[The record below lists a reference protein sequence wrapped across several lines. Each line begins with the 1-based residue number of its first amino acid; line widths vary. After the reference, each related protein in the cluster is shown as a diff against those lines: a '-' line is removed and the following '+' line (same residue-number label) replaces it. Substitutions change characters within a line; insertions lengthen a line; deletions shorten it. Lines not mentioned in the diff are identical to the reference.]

1 VELLEWDA
9 QSYDAL
15 PLPHKRWGPQAISR
29 LRLTGHEAVAD
40 VGCGTGRDAAHLL
53 DVLPHGRVL
62 AIDGSQQMLA
72 QTRIRLAGQLDR
84 VEIVQA
90 NLRDPVPAG
99 LAGHRSVDAA
109 LSVATLHW
117 LPDHEQVF
125 RTVAGLLKPGGQ
137 FVAEAGGAGNIA
149 SIVAVLSELGAG
161 DGTGIWNFA
170 GVPETTDRLVAAG
183 FTGIEVRLVP
193 DPARLAAGGQFEAYL
208 ATVVL
213 GAHLRELPPPDRAPF
228 VRAVAGRLAEP
239 VVDYVRLQIRARTP
253 LRG

>member
-1 VELLEWDA
+1 MELLEWDA

-15 PLPHKRWGPQAISR
+15 PLPHKRWGPQTIAR
-29 LRLTGHEAVAD
+29 LQLAGDETVAD
-40 VGCGTGRDAAHLL
+40 LGCGTGRDAGQLL
-53 DVLPHGRVL
+53 QALPRGRVL

-72 QTRIRLAGQLDR
+72 QLRSRLAGELGR

-90 NLRDPVPAG
+90 DVREPAPAG
-99 LAGHRSVDAA
+99 LAGHPPVDAV

-117 LPDHEQVF
+117 LPDHAVVF

-149 SIVAVLSELGAG
+149 SVVAALRELGAD

-170 GVPETTDRLVAAG
+170 DVPETTARLEQAG
-183 FTGIEVRLVP
+183 FTGIEVRLQP
-193 DPARLAAGGQFEAYL
+193 DPARLEPGGQLEAYL

-213 GAHLRELPPPDRAPF
+213 GAHLRDLPPAERAPF
-228 VRAVAGRLAEP
+228 VRAVAARLPGP
-239 VVDYVRLQIRARTP
+239 VVDYVRLQIRAT
-253 LRG
+253 RG